1 MLPPILFKILQYIVL
16 LVSLSSIDAQYLPVA
31 RSPSDFSTPLYT
43 LMVIFFLL
51 FWVYND
57 SRWCFFSHPL
67 AFMCSMSINV
77 YYSSNYARI
86 VIAVIEPHMSFRPG
100 LWLWTYC
107 EALVLQ
113 SPQTRASKS
122 FESAWIFTD
131 WYKPSTFQKARP
143 NTERNYR
150 PVNHRHVKKTDVLKM
165 YFITVCRMCNI
176 IMSLRANLSGLYSIS
191 RS

>member
-57 SRWCFFSHPL
+57 SRWCFFQP
-67 AFMCSMSINV
+67 SISVYVFNV
-77 YYSSNYARI
+77 NQCVLFLQLRSYCYCC
-86 VIAVIEPHMSFRPG
+86 H
-100 LWLWTYC
+100 WTTY
-107 EALVLQ
+107 VLQ
-113 SPQTRASKS
+113 AGLVAVDLLWSANFTIPSNQGFES